1 MRVVNQYN
9 GSLRDRMHP
18 PKAKRTACRMFGY
31 WMLIGCAMLTFAGCA
46 PEQPG
51 WLQRKAHGDCV
62 SASGCTVTVRV
73 KDTLFRFSAS
83 KTGSQLEESRSN
95 GEQWSAG
102 STIPGSDTYRPV
114 QASAL
119 NQRILVQSCDAN
131 GHLKVQRFNPQ
142 TRRWKQIRYVTGGC
156 ASRA

>member
-1 MRVVNQYN
+1 
-9 GSLRDRMHP
+9 
-18 PKAKRTACRMFGY
+18 
-31 WMLIGCAMLTFAGCA
+31 MLTFAGCA

-51 WLQRKAHGDCV
+51 WLQRRANGDCT

-73 KDTLFRFSAS
+73 KDMLFRFSAS
-83 KTGSQLEESRSN
+83 KAGSQLEESQN
-95 GEQWSAG
+95 DGEQWSTG
-102 STIPGSDTYRPV
+102 TTIPGSGTYRPV

-156 ASRA
+156 SSRA